1 MPPGADRYP
10 EVADRERR
18 RFLTEVARENCA
30 TGWQLRAGDAANF
43 AIGQG
48 DVLATPLQMAVLYG
62 AIADGGTVRTP
73 RVGAALVDPVSGERT
88 ALDPGPTHRAPLSA
102 ATDRYLRS
110 ALRRVVTSGTAAAA
124 FAGMPADWPVAG
136 KTGTGEVVGKRDTSW
151 FVSYA
156 PATRPRWV
164 VAAVVAQG
172 GPGGS
177 TAAPVTARCTSPCAG
192 WAERHEPQRPDRLTG
207 MLTSTS
213 WCSVLVW
220 WYVAAIRASQLGKKV
235 AVVEKKYWGGV
246 CLNVGC
252 IPSKALIKNA
262 ELAHTLQ
269 HEKELYG
276 IEGEATMKYGAT
288 HARSRKVS
296 AGIVKGVHFLMKK
309 NKIEEVDGW
318 GTLTSATSMD
328 VALNDGSTRQLTFDH
343 LIIAA
348 GAVTRMLPGVEVSQN
363 VVTYEEQIL
372 DENLPGS
379 IVIAGSGAIG
389 VEFAYVMKNFG
400 VDVTIVEFLDR
411 MVPTEDEEISKELLK
426 HYKKLGVKVM
436 LSTKVEGV
444 EDTGSGVRVT
454 VSPAAGGD
462 QQVLEADKFMSAIG
476 FAPRTEGYGLEATG
490 VQLTERG
497 AIAIDEYGRTNVE
510 NVYAIGDCTAKLM
523 LAHVAEAQGV
533 VAAEHLSGAETM
545 PVEYDFIPRATY
557 CHPQIG
563 SFGYSEAQAKEKG
576 YDVKTAKFPFSANGK
591 AMGLGDA
598 VGFVKVV
605 ADAEHNEIIGAHM
618 IGPDV
623 TELLPVL
630 TLAQKWDLTAD
641 EVSRNV
647 FAHPTLS
654 EAVKEAVEGIAGHM
668 INL

>member
-1 MPPGADRYP
+1 MADFDLVVLGA
-10 EVADRERR
+10 
-18 RFLTEVARENCA
+18 
-30 TGWQLRAGDAANF
+30 
-43 AIGQG
+43 
-48 DVLATPLQMAVLYG
+48 
-62 AIADGGTVRTP
+62 
-73 RVGAALVDPVSGERT
+73 
-88 ALDPGPTHRAPLSA
+88 
-102 ATDRYLRS
+102 
-110 ALRRVVTSGTAAAA
+110 
-124 FAGMPADWPVAG
+124 
-136 KTGTGEVVGKRDTSW
+136 
-151 FVSYA
+151 
-156 PATRPRWV
+156 
-164 VAAVVAQG
+164 
-172 GPGGS
+172 GPGG
-177 TAAPVTARCTSPCAG
+177 
-192 WAERHEPQRPDRLTG
+192 
-207 MLTSTS
+207 
-213 WCSVLVW
+213 
-220 WYVAAIRASQLGKKV
+220 YVAAIRAAQLGNKV
-235 AVVEKKYWGGV
+235 AVIEKKYWGGV

-262 ELAHTLQ
+262 ELAHTLT
-269 HEKELYG
+269 HDKKKFG
-276 IEGEATMKYGAT
+276 IEGDATMSFGPT
-288 HARSRKVS
+288 HARSRQVS

-309 NKIEEVDGW
+309 NKITEIDGW
-318 GTLTSATSMD
+318 GTITGANTID
-328 VALNDGSTRQLTFDH
+328 VALNDGETKTVSFDK

-348 GAVTRMLPGVEVSQN
+348 GATTRMLPGVEVSDN

-379 IVIAGSGAIG
+379 IIIAGSGAIG

-411 MVPTEDEEISKELLK
+411 MVPTEDADVSKELAK

-436 LSTKVEGV
+436 LGTKVESV
-444 EDTGSGVRVT
+444 EDTGSGVKVT
-454 VSPAAGGD
+454 VTPAKGGD
-462 QQVLEADKFMSAIG
+462 AQVLEADKLLSAIG
-476 FAPRTEGYGLEATG
+476 FAPRTEGYGLESIG
-490 VQLTERG
+490 VELTDRG
-497 AIAIDEYGRTNVE
+497 AIAIDEYCRTNVE

-533 VAAEHLSGAETM
+533 VAAEHMNGAETM
-545 PVEYDFIPRATY
+545 PVEYDFVPRATY

-563 SFGYSEAQAKEKG
+563 SFGYSEEQAKEKG
-576 YDVKTAKFPFSANGK
+576 YDVKTATFPFTANGK

-641 EVSRNV
+641 EVARNV